1 MEFTEMRFPEDIS
14 YGSTGGPEFSTD
26 IITTH
31 NGHEQRN
38 INWSVARAKYN
49 VAYGVKS
56 DQQLSELIAFFRAR
70 HGKAIGFRFKDWSDY
85 KTTGQKIGIGDGSS
99 TTFQLVKRYESG
111 GSAYVRVIKKP
122 THETVKIYFNN
133 IIKTD
138 GYSVD
143 HTTGKITFIAAPSSG
158 VLITADFEFDVPV
171 RFDTD
176 YLSASIDN
184 YGSSSWN
191 DIQLIEIKSI

>member
-1 MEFTEMRFPEDIS
+1 MEFTEVRFPEDIS

-38 INWSVARAKYN
+38 INWSAARAKYN
-49 VAYGVKS
+49 ITYGVKS

-70 HGKAIGFRFKDWSDY
+70 YGKAIGFRFKDWSDY
-85 KTTGQKIGIGDGSS
+85 KATRQEIGVGDGNT

-111 GSAYVRVIKKP
+111 SGMYVRIIKKP
-122 THETVKIYFNN
+122 VYESLKIYFNDT
-133 IIKTD
+133 IKTD

-143 HTTGKITFIAAPSSG
+143 YTTGKVTFATAPSSG
-158 VLITADFEFDVPV
+158 ILITADFEFDVPV

-176 YLSASIDN
+176 HLSASIDN
-184 YGSSSWN
+184 YGSSSWD
-191 DIQLIEIKSI
+191 DIQLVEIKSI